1 MEDEWMQ
8 RLQAHVTDIEQ
19 LKVKL
24 QTELEALD
32 WPDIFRH
39 MDSLEEDD
47 ESWTPLPLDWRDR
60 LANPD
65 LVNPPTKAL
74 AHPTKHE
81 FSRAYVDA
89 YWQVQRQEENVFGP
103 LVAIMRTKWES
114 VDECERPSSLM
125 CEECGWFSISVS
137 KSRDHVCPKVL
148 QCETCG
154 HKSSTPERHRAHVQ
168 SKHMRKWAHICKT
181 CDFNTDSKSQYDR
194 HLASKKHKEQVTGS
208 PLPTAYYCDACSLAF
223 KFKSEYERHQLT
235 KRHGK
240 TLVL

>member
-8 RLQAHVTDIEQ
+8 LLQAHATDIEQ

-24 QTELEALD
+24 QTELEAMD
-32 WPDIFRH
+32 WPDIFRR
-39 MDSLEEDD
+39 MDSLGEDD
-47 ESWTPLPLDWRDR
+47 ESWTPLPLSWRDR
-60 LANPD
+60 LADPD
-65 LVNPPTKAL
+65 LVNR
-74 AHPTKHE
+74 AHPMKHE

-89 YWQVQRQEENVFGP
+89 YWRVKKQEDDVFEP
-103 LVAIMRTKWES
+103 LKAIMRTKWDS

-125 CEECGWFSISVS
+125 CEECGWFSISVA

-154 HKSSTPERHRAHVQ
+154 HKSSTPERHRAHVR
-168 SKHMRKWAHICKT
+168 SKHMRKWAHSCKT

-194 HLASKKHKEQVTGS
+194 HLASKKHKEQVIGS
-208 PLPTAYYCDACSLAF
+208 PIPTAYNCEACSMAF